1 MRTNRIVG
9 IVAFFVAFLVVLSAV
24 YIAVREP
31 FSTAVNDC
39 RALETYSRE
48 FVSNQGDENY
58 LDQQIRACK
67 GEDLDESEK
76 PGGGA
81 SSSPTPTPSAEP
93 TEETQPRQWEYL
105 ANRPP
110 VQKTAINSFGPSQGL
125 TVDMPLADM
134 DVDQAIAEMRYRLS
148 IDPMLAAAT
157 KAAFERTDYEGSSY
171 AEVDAN
177 TKLFSED
184 YEAWDTAVAEINR
197 KIDEAVAAGQVGIEP
212 LSGNYVASYSIP
224 GEIPAVR
231 IDYDVP
237 RWGQTAIR
245 ISDEL
250 FQLEC
255 GIQNYWEGSLPIQG
269 PQIMPEPFPGMD
281 RTPEGTP
288 IVEVPP
294 AQPEKPETTVPP
306 TAPPT
311 TPPTAP
317 PTTVPPSTTP
327 PTTVPPTAPP
337 TTTLEPKP
345 SEEDSYAHETGA
357 PQASTTGPAR
367 ESAEPVDTN
376 PAPTEDRDVPTEAPG
391 ANNPD
396 AGSGC
401 VTAPG
406 ESSC

>member
-327 PTTVPPTAPP
+327 PTTVPPT
-337 TTTLEPKP
+337 TTLEPKP

-391 ANNPD
+391 ANNPG

>member
-269 PQIMPEPFPGMD
+269 PQIMPEPSPGMD

-294 AQPEKPETTVPP
+294 AQPEKPETTV
-306 TAPPT
+306 
-311 TPPTAP
+311 PPTAP

-396 AGSGC
+396 AGGGC

>member
-9 IVAFFVAFLVVLSAV
+9 IVAFVVAFLVVLSAV

-31 FSTAVNDC
+31 FSKAVKDC
-39 RALETYSRE
+39 RSLETYSQE
-48 FVSNQGDENY
+48 YASNRGDQDY
-58 LDQQIRACK
+58 LDQEIRACE
-67 GEDLDESEK
+67 GENLDESEK
-76 PGGGA
+76 PAGGDE
-81 SSSPTPTPSAEP
+81 STSPSPSPSPTASNPTDEA
-93 TEETQPRQWEYL
+93 QPRQWEYL

-110 VQKTAINSFGPSQGL
+110 IQKTAINSFGPLQGL
-125 TVDMPLADM
+125 TIDTPLADM
-134 DVDQAIAEMRYRLS
+134 DVNQAIAEMRDRLS
-148 IDPMLAAAT
+148 VDPMFAAAT
-157 KAAFERTDYEGSSY
+157 KAAFKRTDYDGSSY
-171 AEVDAN
+171 AEVDPN

-184 YEAWDTAVAEINR
+184 YEAWDAAVAEINR
-197 KIDEAVAAGQVGIEP
+197 KIDEAVAAGQVGIEQ
-212 LSGNYVASYSIP
+212 LSSDYVASYSIP
-224 GEIPAVR
+224 GEIPSVR

-237 RWGQTAIR
+237 REGQLALR
-245 ISDEL
+245 IGDHT

-255 GIQNYWEGSLPIQG
+255 GFQEYWPGSEPIQG
-269 PQIMPEPFPGMD
+269 PQVMPEPSPGMD

-294 AQPEKPETTVPP
+294 AQPEKPETTV
-306 TAPPT
+306 
-311 TPPTAP
+311 PPTAP

-376 PAPTEDRDVPTEAPG
+376 PPTQDRDVPSEAPG

>member
-1 MRTNRIVG
+1 MKKATAIL
-9 IVAFFVAFLVVLSAV
+9 ITFVVMGFGWLTLQHGAWTTLGRA
-24 YIAVREP
+24 A
-31 FSTAVNDC
+31 NDC
-39 RALETYSRE
+39 VTMEASAREALAQGRTADADYRSQEAETCRGK
-48 FVSNQGDENY
+48 N
-58 LDQQIRACK
+58 
-67 GEDLDESEK
+67 LDESKK
-76 PGGGA
+76 PRDDA

-250 FQLEC
+250 FQLGC

-269 PQIMPEPFPGMD
+269 PQIMPEPSPGMD

-327 PTTVPPTAPP
+327 PTTVPPT
-337 TTTLEPKP
+337 TTLEPKP

-357 PQASTTGPAR
+357 PQASTTEPAR

-391 ANNPD
+391 ANNPG

>member
-250 FQLEC
+250 FQLGC

-294 AQPEKPETTVPP
+294 AQPEKPETTV
-306 TAPPT
+306 
-311 TPPTAP
+311 PPTAP

-396 AGSGC
+396 AGGGC

>member
-250 FQLEC
+250 FQLGC

-311 TPPTAP
+311 T
-317 PTTVPPSTTP
+317 VPPSTTP

-357 PQASTTGPAR
+357 PQASTTGPAQ

-391 ANNPD
+391 ANNPG

>member
-1 MRTNRIVG
+1 
-9 IVAFFVAFLVVLSAV
+9 
-24 YIAVREP
+24 
-31 FSTAVNDC
+31 
-39 RALETYSRE
+39 
-48 FVSNQGDENY
+48 
-58 LDQQIRACK
+58 
-67 GEDLDESEK
+67 
-76 PGGGA
+76 
-81 SSSPTPTPSAEP
+81 
-93 TEETQPRQWEYL
+93 
-105 ANRPP
+105 
-110 VQKTAINSFGPSQGL
+110 
-125 TVDMPLADM
+125 MPLADM

-269 PQIMPEPFPGMD
+269 PQIMPEPSPGMD

-294 AQPEKPETTVPP
+294 AQPEKPETTV
-306 TAPPT
+306 
-311 TPPTAP
+311 PPTAP

-357 PQASTTGPAR
+357 PQASTTGPAQ

-376 PAPTEDRDVPTEAPG
+376 PPTQDRDVPSEAPG

>member
-311 TPPTAP
+311 TVPTAP
-317 PTTVPPSTTP
+317 PTTVPPTTAPP
-327 PTTVPPTAPP
+327 PTTR
-337 TTTLEPKP
+337 EPKP
-345 SEEDSYAHETGA
+345 SDLESWEAGTNV

-396 AGSGC
+396 AGGGC

>member
-311 TPPTAP
+311 T
-317 PTTVPPSTTP
+317 VPPSTTP
-327 PTTVPPTAPP
+327 PTTVPP